1 MSIPY
6 TDLKNFVFNIFGN
19 CLHQLNFTAIF
30 QVNNSKYQNILP
42 TAIFANSQTVTYIK
56 HRTKLFL
63 QITKF
68 NYYIS
73 KTTFWKTQNFLLEK
87 TFSKNKLV
95 VRNLIHLSIYNH
107 YSFSSFFD
115 LPDLPNFQHL
125 STYIY
130 KIYYQEKQLTHSFYY
145 EMHENFHNF
154 SKKHGNGKTDAG
166 LKFLTLPSLPHNFF
180 NKFTKITRILD
191 STKKYIFCKILQF
204 HRKLSCLLWTTAK
217 VNMS

>member
-30 QVNNSKYQNILP
+30 EFNVSKYQNILP
-42 TAIFANSQTVTYIK
+42 TAIFANSQTVKYIK
-56 HRTKLFL
+56 HRTELFL

-73 KTTFWKTQNFLLEK
+73 KIIFWKTQNFLLEK
-87 TFSKNKLV
+87 SFSKNKLV

-107 YSFSSFFD
+107 YLFSSFLD
-115 LPDLPNFQHL
+115 LPVFPNFQHL

-130 KIYYQEKQLTHSFYY
+130 KIYYQQKQLIHSFYY
-145 EMHENFHNF
+145 DMHENFHNF
-154 SKKHGNGKTDAG
+154 SKKPGNGKTDAG
-166 LKFLTLPSLPHNFF
+166 LKFFTLPSLPHNFWY
-180 NKFTKITRILD
+180 KFTIITRILYF
-191 STKKYIFCKILQF
+191 TQKMFFCKILQF
-204 HRKLSCLLWTTAK
+204 HRKLPCLLWTTAK
-217 VNMS
+217 VNTS